1 MGVTFDRRKKVVD
14 ERVQGTF
21 GDALRNPA
29 FKLSQSSVRVVVV
42 GAGDLLFGRIVC
54 LGEPVSRGN

>member
-1 MGVTFDRRKKVVD
+1 MRVTFDRRKKVVD

-29 FKLSQSSVRVVVV
+29 LSQSSVRVVVV
-42 GAGDLLFGRIVC
+42 GQVTCSSAVLSAS
-54 LGEPVSRGN
+54 ENQSRGGN